1 MKVLKGILL
10 VIGILV
16 TLILVVAVFLPG
28 TAVVTRT
35 VEVNK
40 PVETTFNYVADYTNY
55 IKWNAWSKMDPDA
68 LSELTGTP
76 GEIGQI
82 YSWDGDVVGKGT
94 LTLKELEPYT
104 SINGELIFISPMQGS
119 AVDDWKFESLENGT
133 RIIWTFATE
142 LGYPIGRFFGL
153 MMDGQ
158 LGPQLDEGLS
168 NLKAEIEAIPEAEIP
183 EEMAE
188 SLVE

>member
-10 VIGILV
+10 VVGIIV

-40 PVETTFNYVADYTNY
+40 PVETVFNYVADYTNY
-55 IKWNAWSKMDPDA
+55 IKWNAWSQMDPEA
-68 LSELTGTP
+68 KSELTGTP

-82 YSWDGDVVGKGT
+82 YSWDGDIVGKGT
-94 LTLKELEPYT
+94 LTLNELEPYS
-104 SINGELIFISPMQGS
+104 SIKGELVFISPMQGL
-119 AVDDWKFESLENGT
+119 AVDNWKFETLENAT
-133 RIIWTFATE
+133 RIVWTFETE

-168 NLKAEIEAIPEAEIP
+168 NIKTQIEALPEAEVV
-183 EEMAE
+183 EEITDDI
-188 SLVE
+188 VE